1 MDFDSLR
8 SLMYV
13 WFLFASCLF
22 FSVVLI
28 AKGNASNN
36 FLMITYRKKGDE
48 KSEEKVDKLE
58 HEVLGVLSKSEKSE
72 GGEDNVKKPPLT
84 LSTLALCYLFSSVI
98 IAIVLMASGS
108 NQTSSSG
115 ISLVAAAANA
125 SKRFMLL
132 TARKISVIWVL
143 MIFMAGLEFGR
154 WIRWR

>member
-1 MDFDSLR
+1 MSVR
-8 SLMYV
+8 
-13 WFLFASCLF
+13 FLFASCLF
-22 FSVVLI
+22 FSIVLI

-36 FLMITYRKKGDE
+36 FLMITDRKKGDK

-58 HEVLGVLSKSEKSE
+58 HKVLGVLSKSEKSE

-84 LSTLALCYLFSSVI
+84 LSTLELCYLFSSVI
-98 IAIVLMASGS
+98 IVIVLMASGS

-115 ISLVAAAANA
+115 ISSVATTGNA

-143 MIFMAGLEFGR
+143 MILMAGLEFGR